1 MFSPVIALKRIAK
14 LQFFPA
20 KYHFSW
26 LSVLWVRSSQC
37 FRLLAYSFDRRRS
50 CMDAW
55 RRRSFRRIFSNPRPG
70 CIFFFSKVCCPRWG
84 VLQRHLLPTTKDED
98 TMRINWMLIT
108 WSFRVF
114 TTLYSIFLNNSR
126 CSWRFTLHSCI
137 AGRQRDKLEGKGAK
151 GNDAKVVWCI
161 SVWCLCQQLLHSM
174 NCISSL
180 GVFLVEGF
188 QRMKG
193 AQQAQ
198 KPNRNNEMKHGK
210 TNMSNLNTS
219 KNILL

>member
-1 MFSPVIALKRIAK
+1 MFSPVVALKRIAK

-70 CIFFFSKVCCPRWG
+70 CNFFSKVCCPRWG
-84 VLQRHLLPTTKDED
+84 MLQRHLLPTKKDED

-114 TTLYSIFLNNSR
+114 TTPFLYLFKQ
-126 CSWRFTLHSCI
+126 F
-137 AGRQRDKLEGKGAK
+137 K
-151 GNDAKVVWCI
+151 
-161 SVWCLCQQLLHSM
+161 
-174 NCISSL
+174 
-180 GVFLVEGF
+180 VFLAIYIAFMYCRQTKRWIGRKRREREWCQSCLMHFGVMFVPTTPPFYELHQFSWSFFGWRISENEGCSASS
-188 QRMKG
+188 KTK
-193 AQQAQ
+193 Q
-198 KPNRNNEMKHGK
+198 KQWNE
-210 TNMSNLNTS
+210 TR
-219 KNILL
+219 